1 MSMAIE
7 ENLNKKQKM
16 TDAEKIAFIN
26 LKMFECMVKH
36 SNYWKTIWDR
46 ERMMVLARM
55 PDKHKVMMYDR
66 NVNRGYG
73 LVAWTIDFADYSD
86 DSVKE
91 NFNEEEYFAAMDW

>member
-1 MSMAIE
+1 
-7 ENLNKKQKM
+7 M

-26 LKMFECMVKH
+26 LKMFACMVEH
-36 SNYWKTIWDR
+36 SDYWKIIWDS

-66 NVNRGYG
+66 NVNHGYG
-73 LVAWTIDFADYSD
+73 LPAWTIDFADYSY

-91 NFNEEEYFAAMDW
+91 DFNEEEYFAAIDK

>member
-1 MSMAIE
+1 
-7 ENLNKKQKM
+7 M

-26 LKMFECMVKH
+26 LKMFECMVEN
-36 SNYWKTIWDR
+36 SNYWKIISDR
-46 ERMMVLARM
+46 EQMMVLARM

-73 LVAWTIDFADYSD
+73 LVAWTIDFGDYSN

-91 NFNEEEYFAAMDW
+91 DFNEEEYFAAIDKLNNTKKQNRKEVR